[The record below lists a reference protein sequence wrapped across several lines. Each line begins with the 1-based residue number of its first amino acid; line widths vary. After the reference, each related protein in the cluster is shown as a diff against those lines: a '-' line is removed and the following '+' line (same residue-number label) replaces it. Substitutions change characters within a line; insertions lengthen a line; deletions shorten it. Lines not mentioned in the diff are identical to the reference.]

1 MVEQVPKLNHSF
13 IILDE
18 LEEDNSITKIYT
30 CTNCN
35 TIETISYD
43 TKEKEIIKAVD
54 EILNTYFK
62 YMVSI
67 LLLTS
72 LIWSL
77 YIGIKTILSYKLEER
92 INVKKMIINYVI
104 GLVVIFIII
113 VAIQY
118 LLKGVIN
125 IF

>member
-1 MVEQVPKLNHSF
+1 
-13 IILDE
+13 
-18 LEEDNSITKIYT
+18 
-30 CTNCN
+30 
-35 TIETISYD
+35 
-43 TKEKEIIKAVD
+43 
-54 EILNTYFK
+54 
-62 YMVSI
+62 MVSI

-113 VAIQY
+113 VAIPY